1 MINLLSYCGLFD
13 ARISASEKDL
23 PVLLEAA
30 GARGADD
37 LRLFIAAT
45 VAVVGPVVVDAVI
58 FLIMS
63 LLATSEADII
73 ENPLELADLAAAA
86 V

>member
-1 MINLLSYCGLFD
+1 MKRKKTWPNIN
-13 ARISASEKDL
+13 L
-23 PVLLEAA
+23 PVLFEAA
-30 GARGADD
+30 EARGADD

-45 VAVVGPVVVDAVI
+45 VAVVGPVVEAVI

>member
-1 MINLLSYCGLFD
+1 MKRKKTWPNIN
-13 ARISASEKDL
+13 L
-23 PVLLEAA
+23 PVLFEAA
-30 GARGADD
+30 EARGADD

-45 VAVVGPVVVDAVI
+45 VAVVGPVVDAVI

>member
-1 MINLLSYCGLFD
+1 
-13 ARISASEKDL
+13 
-23 PVLLEAA
+23 
-30 GARGADD
+30 
-37 LRLFIAAT
+37 
-45 VAVVGPVVVDAVI
+45 VAVVGPVVVVEAASVI

-73 ENPLELADLAAAA
+73 ENPLELEDDLAAAA

>member
-1 MINLLSYCGLFD
+1 MKRKNTWPSIN
-13 ARISASEKDL
+13 L
-23 PVLLEAA
+23 PVLFEAA
-30 GARGADD
+30 EARGADD

-45 VAVVGPVVVDAVI
+45 VAVVGPVVDAVI

>member
-1 MINLLSYCGLFD
+1 MKRKKTWPNIN
-13 ARISASEKDL
+13 L
-23 PVLLEAA
+23 PVLFEATE
-30 GARGADD
+30 ARGADD

-45 VAVVGPVVVDAVI
+45 VAVVGPVVDAVI

>member
-1 MINLLSYCGLFD
+1 MKRKRWPNINS
-13 ARISASEKDL
+13 
-23 PVLLEAA
+23 PVLFEAA
-30 GARGADD
+30 EARGADD

-45 VAVVGPVVVDAVI
+45 VAVVGPVVDAVAVI

>member
-1 MINLLSYCGLFD
+1 MKRKTWPNIN
-13 ARISASEKDL
+13 L
-23 PVLLEAA
+23 PVLFEAA
-30 GARGADD
+30 EARGADD

-45 VAVVGPVVVDAVI
+45 VAVVGPVVEAVI